1 MAKKSQGASAPKRE
15 VVRANLRLDA
25 EQYRR
30 LLVFS
35 VMENRAAGDIVSRL
49 LEEHLKGWSMPGK
62 VTARAT
68 SSVPAMIKESAIR
81 DDQVSESAPLAA

>member
-1 MAKKSQGASAPKRE
+1 MPAKKGE

-35 VMENRAAGDIVSRL
+35 VMESRSAGEIVSKL
-49 LEEHLKGWSMPGK
+49 LEDHLKGWSMPGK
-62 VTARAT
+62 VTSRQNTQSA
-68 SSVPAMIKESAIR
+68 SPAPSLQLQGDISA
-81 DDQVSESAPLAA
+81 DAA

>member
-1 MAKKSQGASAPKRE
+1 MPAKKGE

-35 VMENRAAGDIVSRL
+35 VMESRSAGEIVSKL
-49 LEEHLKGWSMPGK
+49 LKDHLKGWSMPGPVNAR
-62 VTARAT
+62 VTGKT
-68 SSVPAMIKESAIR
+68 SGEIDAHVESPAEISG
-81 DDQVSESAPLAA
+81 QAA

>member
-1 MAKKSQGASAPKRE
+1 MPAKRHGGAKAPEHE

-35 VMENRAAGDIVSRL
+35 VMESRSAGDIVSKL
-49 LEEHLKGWSMPGK
+49 LEDHLKGWSMPGK

-68 SSVPAMIKESAIR
+68 GKTSGEIAG
-81 DDQVSESAPLAA
+81 QVEPPVADAA